1 MTTEGDIVAAIESI
15 LGRRL
20 FVSSGD
26 LDLLGERDSE
36 DHLIVEPLKKGAASD
51 FFIVYGADRVSY
63 LKVKTVPDGQDYD
76 LRFDAKGN
84 GAEKK

>member
-26 LDLLGERDSE
+26 LDLLGERDPE
-36 DHLIVEPLKKGAASD
+36 ALAVWRTIVGMEGRVGPRPPASPG
-51 FFIVYGADRVSY
+51 GAD
-63 LKVKTVPDGQDYD
+63 
-76 LRFDAKGN
+76 
-84 GAEKK
+84 E